1 MPLADDQR
9 GGRLLA
15 GVASLTTV
23 VVLAVLCAVLGH
35 ADGTG
40 LFAPENWPDA
50 GFVPG
55 GATSPAWATVVFLPL
70 LIVGSAVA
78 VHRLVRA
85 AAPEARARWVF
96 GGVWSSLVLVAF
108 LAKLAYSVL
117 LLAIAG
123 PGGLHIF
130 PTAGAL
136 LAECG
141 LTGAKYAVFGP
152 LVAGL
157 TAASYRIGVW
167 RLHREAAQ
175 LAKASKADDVSKAV
189 SRTGDASPAGEGAEG
204 DTAGEGGEGPGSGK
218 AVEAGAGAGERGK
231 RTERSAG
238 ASRAGLDPVAGFAWL
253 PAGAAVALQSG
264 TGVFAWAAGP
274 IPGGFVTAT
283 LLSGVAAVLASIGLW
298 RRVVSP
304 GLTRART
311 GVTLWSLATT
321 LVTAGVLGSVP
332 LWVLD
337 GCLNGF
343 GGALFPVASGLVRVA
358 GGVTAGVCAGVVC
371 VPWVAELAWRRRTEP
386 SAGGALALVVRWA
399 PPVAVAAVFALAA
412 GTLVPGPAVAAVGT
426 QTQAAGRDRDGLLPL
441 TVLRE
446 DGQSPVIGDSEGRQ
460 VLLRGVNVNQL
471 IDYGQPD
478 PAKPTVW
485 PLKDSDYAQ
494 MERYGFDVQ
503 RLALSWSALE
513 PKRGV
518 FDEAYLARIRT
529 AVDQAAAHGI
539 HTVLDMHQDTFSK
552 YVSAAP
558 GTRCRANASPEFG
571 NDGAPKWATRTDG
584 AKACGFLGRDLSPNV
599 QQAFTNLYDD
609 TDGIGTEFAR
619 MWGHLAKTFA
629 DDPAVA
635 GYDLL
640 NEPGPGN
647 APGVTSSI
655 LLGRLY
661 QQAITS
667 IRAAESKVA
676 GGFHHLV
683 FFEPSI
689 LWSGLGF
696 DTTPPAGFA
705 DDPLLVFSPH
715 LYSESITMDQ
725 GLGVTLTSIEQGYTA
740 AERTARAY
748 GTPLWSGE
756 WGWFGEPDAFR
767 SRFDRFL
774 DRQNADALGSAIWVW
789 KKACGDPQN
798 DPEAS
803 TSGGGVVLY
812 TCPDGKPLASP
823 AFETTALSQ
832 AYPRSAPGRLGS
844 LRSSRTER
852 DLRLS
857 GSGTGTLDVWV
868 PGPGRPEAKG
878 SGLSGMRTTERPG
891 GWRLTAHTSGRYT
904 LQVS

>member
-1 MPLADDQR
+1 MLLADDQR
-9 GGRLLA
+9 GRRRLA
-15 GVASLTTV
+15 RTASLTTAA
-23 VVLAVLCAVLGH
+23 VLAVLCVALGY

-40 LFAPENWPDA
+40 LFAPENWLDA

-55 GATSPAWATVVFLPL
+55 NATSPAWATVVFMPL
-70 LIVGSAVA
+70 LIGGSAVA

-85 AAPEARARWVF
+85 AAPGARARWVF
-96 GGVWSSLVLVAF
+96 GAVWSSLMLVAF
-108 LAKLAYSVL
+108 LAKLAYSAL
-117 LLAIAG
+117 LLVIAG
-123 PGGLHIF
+123 PGGLHLL

-157 TAASYRIGVW
+157 TAAAYRIGVW
-167 RLHREAAQ
+167 SLRGERAA
-175 LAKASKADDVSKAV
+175 
-189 SRTGDASPAGEGAEG
+189 GDSDGGIDEGAG
-204 DTAGEGGEGPGSGK
+204 VDGIG
-218 AVEAGAGAGERGK
+218 
-231 RTERSAG
+231 
-238 ASRAGLDPVAGFAWL
+238 GFAWL
-253 PAGAAVALQSG
+253 PAGAAVALQAG
-264 TGVFAWAAGP
+264 TGAFAWAAGP
-274 IPGGFVTAT
+274 IPGG
-283 LLSGVAAVLASIGLW
+283 SGVAILVAGGAAVCAGAGLW

-304 GLTRART
+304 GLTRAGF
-311 GVTLWSLATT
+311 GVRLWSLATT
-321 LVTAGVLGSVP
+321 LTAAGALGFAP

-343 GGALFPVASGLVRVA
+343 GGALFPVASVLVRVA
-358 GGVTAGVCAGVVC
+358 EGVTAGVCASVVA
-371 VPWVAELAWRRRTEP
+371 VPWAAERAWRRRTEP
-386 SAGGALALVVRWA
+386 SAERRGLARAVGWA
-399 PPVAVAAVFALAA
+399 PPVAIAVLLAL
-412 GTLVPGPAVAAVGT
+412 AVGT
-426 QTQAAGRDRDGLLPL
+426 VSPATAAGSGGTSPRAAGRDRNGLLPL
-441 TVLRE
+441 TVLRRS
-446 DGQSPVIGDSEGRQ
+446 GQPPVIGDSAGRQ

-478 PAKPTVW
+478 PAKGTVW
-485 PLKDSDYAQ
+485 PLEDSDYAL
-494 MERYGFDVQ
+494 MARYGFDVQ

-513 PKRGV
+513 PKRGE
-518 FDEAYLARIRT
+518 FDEGYLARVRT

-552 YVSAAP
+552 YVSATP
-558 GTRCRANASPEFG
+558 GTHCRPGATPEFG
-571 NDGAPKWATRTDG
+571 NDGAPDWATLTDG
-584 AKACGFLGRDLSPNV
+584 ARACGFLGRDLAPNV

-609 TDGIGTEFAR
+609 TDGIGTELAHA
-619 MWGHLAKTFA
+619 WGRLAAEFA

-640 NEPGPGN
+640 NEPGPGD
-647 APGVTSSI
+647 APGVTSSL

-667 IRAAESKVA
+667 IRAAESKA
-676 GGFHHLV
+676 ASKPSGGFHHLV

-696 DTTPPAGFA
+696 DTTPPVGFA

-725 GLGVTLTSIEQGYTA
+725 GLGVTLTSIEQGYTT

-748 GTPLWSGE
+748 GAPLWSGE
-756 WGWFGEPDAFR
+756 WGWFGDPDDFR

-774 DRQNADALGSAIWVW
+774 ARQNTDVLGSAIWVW

-798 DPEAS
+798 DPAAT

-812 TCPDGKPLASP
+812 TCPDGKPLPSP
-823 AFETTALSQ
+823 AFETTELSQ
-832 AYPRSAPGRLGS
+832 AYPRSAPGRLNS
-844 LRSSRTER
+844 LRSSATTR

-857 GSGTGTLDVWV
+857 GSGVGTLDVWV
-868 PGPGRPEAKG
+868 PGPSRPEATG
-878 SGLSGMRTTERPG
+878 SGLTGIGLVEQPG
-891 GWRLTAHTSGRYT
+891 GWRFTAHTSRRYT
-904 LQVS
+904 LHVT

>member
-1 MPLADDQR
+1 MLLADDQR
-9 GGRLLA
+9 GGRRLA
-15 GVASLTTV
+15 RIASLTTA
-23 VVLAVLCAVLGH
+23 VVLVVLCAALGY

-40 LFAPENWPDA
+40 LFAPENWLDA

-55 GATSPAWATVVFLPL
+55 NATSPAWATVVFLPL
-70 LIVGSAVA
+70 LIGGGAAA
-78 VHRLVRA
+78 VHGLVRA
-85 AAPEARARWVF
+85 AAPGARARWVF
-96 GGVWSSLVLVAF
+96 GAVWSSLILVAF

-123 PGGLHIF
+123 PAGLHIF
-130 PTAGAL
+130 PTVGAL

-157 TAASYRIGVW
+157 TASAYRIGVW
-167 RLHREAAQ
+167 RLRR
-175 LAKASKADDVSKAV
+175 KAGE
-189 SRTGDASPAGEGAEG
+189 GDRVDEVGEGAESRK
-204 DTAGEGGEGPGSGK
+204 AEEGGKAETGDK
-218 AVEAGAGAGERGK
+218 AVEVAEAGESGR
-231 RTERSAG
+231 RTERAPG
-238 ASRAGLDPVAGFAWL
+238 TSRARLDSVAGFAWL
-253 PAGAAVALQSG
+253 PAGAAVALQAG
-264 TGVFAWAAGP
+264 TGAFAWAAGP
-274 IPGGFVTAT
+274 IPGGRVAAT
-283 LLSGVAAVLASIGLW
+283 LVTGVAAVFAGVALW
-298 RRVVSP
+298 RRVVAP

-321 LVTAGVLGSVP
+321 LTAAGVLGFVP
-332 LWVLD
+332 LWILD

-343 GGALFPVASGLVRVA
+343 GGALFPVASVLVRVA
-358 GGVTAGVCAGVVC
+358 EGVTAGVCAGVVC

-386 SAGGALALVVRWA
+386 SAERGGLAWTVRWA
-399 PPVAVAAVFALAA
+399 PPVAVAAVLALAT
-412 GTLVPGPAVAAVGT
+412 GTLAPGPAVAPVGA
-426 QTQAAGRDRDGLLPL
+426 QAQAAGRDRNELLPL
-441 TVLRE
+441 SVLRR
-446 DGQSPVIGDSEGRQ
+446 DGQAPVIGDSAGRQ

-478 PAKPTVW
+478 PAKATVW
-485 PLKDSDYAQ
+485 PLEDSDYAR

-518 FDEAYLARIRT
+518 FDEAYLARVRT
-529 AVDQAAAHGI
+529 AVDQAADHGI
-539 HTVLDMHQDTFSK
+539 HTVLDIHQDTFSK

-571 NDGAPKWATRTDG
+571 NDGAPKWATLTDG
-584 AKACGFLGRDLSPNV
+584 AKACGFLGRDLAPNV
-599 QQAFTNLYDD
+599 QQAFTNLYND
-609 TDGIGTEFAR
+609 TDGIGAEFAR
-619 MWGHLAKTFA
+619 TWGRLAKTFA

-640 NEPGPGN
+640 NEPGPGD

-696 DTTPPAGFA
+696 DTTPPVGFA
-705 DDPLLVFSPH
+705 DDPQLVFSPH

-725 GLGVTLTSIEQGYTA
+725 GLGITLTSIEQGYAT

-748 GTPLWSGE
+748 GAPLWSGE
-756 WGWFGEPDAFR
+756 WGWFGEPGDFR
-767 SRFDRFL
+767 SRFERFL
-774 DRQNADALGSAIWVW
+774 ERQNTEMLGSAIWVW

-798 DPEAS
+798 DPEAT

-812 TCPDGKPLASP
+812 TCPDGKPLPSP

-832 AYPRSAPGRLGS
+832 AYPRSAPGRLSS
-844 LRSSRTER
+844 LRSSLTER
-852 DLRLS
+852 DLRLT
-857 GSGTGTLDVWV
+857 GSGKGTLDVWV
-868 PGPGRPEAKG
+868 PGRGRPEAKG
-878 SGLSGMRTTERPG
+878 SGLTGIRLAERPG

-904 LQVS
+904 LHVA

>member
-1 MPLADDQR
+1 MLLADDQR
-9 GGRLLA
+9 GGRRLA
-15 GVASLTTV
+15 HLASLTTA
-23 VVLAVLCAVLGH
+23 VVLVVLSAVLGY

-40 LFAPENWPDA
+40 LFAPENWLDA
-50 GFVPG
+50 GFLPG
-55 GATSPAWATVVFLPL
+55 NATSPAWATMVFLPL
-70 LIVGSAVA
+70 LIGGSALA
-78 VHRLVRA
+78 VHRLVSA
-85 AAPEARARWVF
+85 AAPRAKARWVF
-96 GGVWSSLVLVAF
+96 GAVWSSLILVAF

-117 LLAIAG
+117 LLAVAG
-123 PGGLHIF
+123 PTGLHIF

-136 LAECG
+136 FAECG

-152 LVAGL
+152 LIAGP
-157 TAASYRIGVW
+157 AASAYRIGLW
-167 RLHREAAQ
+167 RLRR
-175 LAKASKADDVSKAV
+175 KSVDNDKSAD
-189 SRTGDASPAGEGAEG
+189 GDKDAFNGKGAESGKGADG
-204 DTAGEGGEGPGSGK
+204 DRGVEESERGVRGSG
-218 AVEAGAGAGERGK
+218 VVV
-231 RTERSAG
+231 
-238 ASRAGLDPVAGFAWL
+238 DPVAGFAWL
-253 PAGAAVALQSG
+253 PAGAAVALQAG
-264 TGVFAWAAGP
+264 TGAFAWAAGP
-274 IPGGFVTAT
+274 IPGGLWPTTLVT
-283 LLSGVAAVLASIGLW
+283 GVAAVLAGVGLW
-298 RRVVSP
+298 RRIVSP

-321 LVTAGVLGSVP
+321 LTAAGVLGFAP
-332 LWVLD
+332 LWILD

-343 GGALFPVASGLVRVA
+343 GGALFPVASVLVRVA
-358 GGVTAGVCAGVVC
+358 EGVTAGVCAGVVC
-371 VPWVAELAWRRRTEP
+371 VPWVAEMAWRRRTEP
-386 SAGGALALVVRWA
+386 STQRGRLAWAVRWA

-412 GTLVPGPAVAAVGT
+412 GTLAPGPAVAPVGSQT
-426 QTQAAGRDRDGLLPL
+426 QTAGRDRNELLPL
-441 TVLRE
+441 TVLRPN
-446 DGQSPVIGDSEGRQ
+446 GQSPVIGDSAGRQ

-485 PLKDSDYAQ
+485 PLEDADYAQ
-494 MERYGFDVQ
+494 MERYGFSVQ

-518 FDEAYLARIRT
+518 FDKEYLARVRT
-529 AVDQAAAHGI
+529 AVDQAADHGI
-539 HTVLDMHQDTFSK
+539 HTVLDIHQDTYSK

-558 GTRCRANASPEFG
+558 GTKCRANASPEFG
-571 NDGAPKWATRTDG
+571 NDGAPEWATLTDG
-584 AKACGFLGRDLSPNV
+584 AKACGFLGRDLAPNV
-599 QQAFTNLYDD
+599 QQAFTNLYND

-619 MWGHLAKTFA
+619 MWGRLAKTFA

-667 IRAAESKVA
+667 IRAAESKVS

-696 DTTPPAGFA
+696 DTTPPVRFV
-705 DDPLLVFSPH
+705 DDPQLVFSPH

-725 GLGVTLTSIEQGYTA
+725 GLGITLTSIEQGYTA

-748 GTPLWSGE
+748 GVPLWSGE
-756 WGWFGEPDAFR
+756 WGWFGEPDDFR

-774 DRQNADALGSAIWVW
+774 ERQNTGILGSAIWVW

-798 DPEAS
+798 DPEAT

-812 TCPDGKPLASP
+812 TCPDGKPLPSP

-832 AYPRSAPGRLGS
+832 AYPRSAPGRLNF
-844 LRSSRTER
+844 LRSSLTER
-852 DLRLS
+852 DLRLT
-857 GSGTGTLDVWV
+857 GFGKGTLDVWI
-868 PGPGRPEAKG
+868 PGAGRPEATG
-878 SGLSGMRTTERPG
+878 DGLTGIRLAKRPG

-904 LQVS
+904 LRVA

>member
-1 MPLADDQR
+1 MLLADDQR
-9 GGRLLA
+9 GGRRLGLT
-15 GVASLTTV
+15 ASLTTA
-23 VVLAVLCAVLGH
+23 VVLAVLCAVLGY

-50 GFVPG
+50 GFVPRDAAG
-55 GATSPAWATVVFLPL
+55 PAWATVVFLPL
-70 LIVGSAVA
+70 LIGGSALA

-85 AAPEARARWVF
+85 AAPAARAWWVF
-96 GGVWSSLVLVAF
+96 GAVWSSLVLAAF
-108 LAKLAYSVL
+108 LAKLVYSVL
-117 LLAIAG
+117 LLAVAG
-123 PGGLHIF
+123 PGGLHLF

-141 LTGAKYAVFGP
+141 MTGAKYAVFGP

-157 TAASYRIGVW
+157 AAAAYRI
-167 RLHREAAQ
+167 
-175 LAKASKADDVSKAV
+175 AV
-189 SRTGDASPAGEGAEG
+189 GRVRAEGAKVTKNG
-204 DTAGEGGEGPGSGK
+204 KDDPRGEGGAPAENDEHAESDGRGADGGRV
-218 AVEAGAGAGERGK
+218 ATGTGRGLAGVAGI
-231 RTERSAG
+231 
-238 ASRAGLDPVAGFAWL
+238 AGFAWL
-253 PAGAAVALQSG
+253 PAGAAVALQAAG
-264 TGVFAWAAGP
+264 GGFAWASGP
-274 IPGGFVTAT
+274 VPGGLGTAT
-283 LLSGVAAVLASIGLW
+283 LLTGVTAVVAGIGLW

-304 GLTRART
+304 GLTRAGT

-321 LVTAGVLGSVP
+321 LTAAGAIGFAP
-332 LWVLD
+332 LWLLD
-337 GCLNGF
+337 GFLNGF
-343 GGALFPVASGLVRVA
+343 GGALFPVASVLA
-358 GGVTAGVCAGVVC
+358 HLAQGVTAGVCAGVVC
-371 VPWVAELAWRRRTEP
+371 LPWVAELAWRRRTEP
-386 SAGGALALVVRWA
+386 AAERGGLALAVRWA
-399 PPVAVAAVFALAA
+399 PPVAIAAVLALAT
-412 GTLVPGPAVAAVGT
+412 GTLAPGTVIGVASVDAPTQPAALG
-426 QTQAAGRDRDGLLPL
+426 DRTGLLPL
-441 TVLRE
+441 TVLRQDGE
-446 DGQSPVIGDSEGRQ
+446 DPVIGDSTGRQ

-485 PLKDSDYAQ
+485 PLEDSDYAL
-494 MERYGFDVQ
+494 MARYGFDVQ

-513 PKRGV
+513 PQRGV
-518 FDEAYLARIRT
+518 FDDAYLARVRT

-584 AKACGFLGRDLSPNV
+584 AKACGFLGRDLAPNV

-619 MWGHLAKTFA
+619 AWAHLADTFA
-629 DDPAVA
+629 DEPAVA

-667 IRAAESKVA
+667 IRTAESKA
-676 GGFHHLV
+676 PGGFHHLV

-725 GLGVTLTSIEQGYTA
+725 GLGVTLTSVEQGYTT

-748 GTPLWSGE
+748 GAPLWSGE
-756 WGWFGEPDAFR
+756 WGWFGEPDDFR
-767 SRFDRFL
+767 ARFDRFL
-774 DRQNADALGSAIWVW
+774 ERQNTDVLGSAIWVW

-798 DPEAS
+798 DPAAT

-812 TCPDGKPLASP
+812 TCPDGKPLPSP
-823 AFETTALSQ
+823 AHEITALSQ
-832 AYPRSAPGRLGS
+832 AYPRSAPGRLTS
-844 LRSSRTER
+844 LRSSLTGR
-852 DLRLS
+852 DLRLA
-857 GSGTGTLDVWV
+857 GTGTGTLDVWV
-868 PGPGRPEAKG
+868 PGASRPEAEQR
-878 SGLSGMRTTERPG
+878 GLTGIRTDRQPG
-891 GWRLTAHTSGRYT
+891 GWRLTARTSGHYT
-904 LQVS
+904 LHVA

>member
-1 MPLADDQR
+1 MLPADDQR
-9 GGRLLA
+9 GRRRLA
-15 GVASLTTV
+15 RTASLTTAA
-23 VVLAVLCAVLGH
+23 VLAVLCAVLGY

-40 LFAPENWPDA
+40 LFAPENWFDA
-50 GFVPG
+50 GFLPG
-55 GATSPAWATVVFLPL
+55 DATSPAWATVVFLPL
-70 LIVGSAVA
+70 LTGGSAVA

-85 AAPEARARWVF
+85 AAPGARARWVF
-96 GGVWSSLVLVAF
+96 GAVWSSLILVAF

-123 PGGLHIF
+123 PAGLHLL
-130 PTAGAL
+130 PTAGSL

-152 LVAGL
+152 LVAGP
-157 TAASYRIGVW
+157 AASAYRIGV
-167 RLHREAAQ
+167 RHLRAERAAR
-175 LAKASKADDVSKAV
+175 D
-189 SRTGDASPAGEGAEG
+189 
-204 DTAGEGGEGPGSGK
+204 
-218 AVEAGAGAGERGK
+218 
-231 RTERSAG
+231 SA
-238 ASRAGLDPVAGFAWL
+238 AGLDRVAGFAWL
-253 PAGAAVALQSG
+253 PAGAAVALQAG

-274 IPGGFVTAT
+274 TPG
-283 LLSGVAAVLASIGLW
+283 LGVAALVAGGAAAFAGVLLW

-304 GLTRART
+304 DLTGAGA
-311 GVTLWSLATT
+311 GVTLWSLAAT
-321 LVTAGVLGSVP
+321 LTSAGALGFSL

-337 GCLNGF
+337 GCLDGF
-343 GGALFPVASGLVRVA
+343 GGALFPVASVLARA
-358 GGVTAGVCAGVVC
+358 AEGVTAGVCTCLVAL
-371 VPWVAELAWRRRTEP
+371 PWTAVRARTRRTAPAER
-386 SAGGALALVVRWA
+386 GGVALAVRWA
-399 PPVAVAAVFALAA
+399 PVAVAAVLALAA
-412 GTLVPGPAVAAVGT
+412 GTLAPGTTGRAAASGGAPR
-426 QTQAAGRDRDGLLPL
+426 QAAGRDRAGLLPL
-441 TVLRE
+441 TVLRRS
-446 DGQSPVIGDSEGRQ
+446 GQSPVIGDSAGRQ

-471 IDYGQPD
+471 VDYGQPD

-485 PLKDSDYAQ
+485 PLEDSDYAL
-494 MERYGFDVQ
+494 MARYGFDVQ

-552 YVSAAP
+552 YVSAAAGTHCRP
-558 GTRCRANASPEFG
+558 GAAPEFG
-571 NDGAPKWATRTDG
+571 NDGAPDWATLTDG
-584 AKACGFLGRDLSPNV
+584 ARACGFLGRDLSPNV

-609 TDGIGTEFAR
+609 TDGIGTELAHA
-619 MWGHLAKTFA
+619 WGRLAADFA

-640 NEPGPGN
+640 NEPGPGG
-647 APGVTSSI
+647 APGLTSSL

-667 IRAAESKVA
+667 IRAAESRDS

-696 DTTPPAGFA
+696 DTTPPVGFA

-715 LYSESITMDQ
+715 LYSESISMDQ
-725 GLGVTLTSIEQGYTA
+725 GLGVTLTSIEQGYTT

-748 GTPLWSGE
+748 GAPLWSGE
-756 WGWFGEPDAFR
+756 WGWFGDPDDFHP
-767 SRFDRFL
+767 RFDRFL
-774 DRQNADALGSAIWVW
+774 ERQNTDLLGSAIWVW

-798 DPEAS
+798 DPAAT

-812 TCPDGKPLASP
+812 TCPDGKPLPSP

-832 AYPRSAPGRLGS
+832 AYPRSAPGRLS
-844 LRSSRTER
+844 ALRSSVTTR

-857 GSGTGTLDVWV
+857 GTGTGTLDVWV
-868 PGPGRPEAKG
+868 PGPNRPEATG
-878 SGLSGMRTTERPG
+878 SGLTDIKSAEQPG
-891 GWRLTAHTSGRYT
+891 GWRLTAHTSHRYT
-904 LQVS
+904 LHVG

>member
-1 MPLADDQR
+1 MLDDQR
-9 GGRLLA
+9 GGRRLA
-15 GVASLTTV
+15 RIASLTTA
-23 VVLAVLCAVLGH
+23 VVLAVLCAALGH
-35 ADGTG
+35 VDGTG

-55 GATSPAWATVVFLPL
+55 NATSPAWATVVFLPL
-70 LIVGSAVA
+70 LIGGGALA
-78 VHRLVRA
+78 VHRVVRA
-85 AAPEARARWVF
+85 APRASARWVL
-96 GGVWSSLVLVAF
+96 GAVWSSLILVAF
-108 LAKLAYSVL
+108 LAKLVYSVL

-123 PGGLHIF
+123 PDGLHLI
-130 PTAGAL
+130 PTIGSL

-141 LTGAKYAVFGP
+141 LTGAKYAAFGP
-152 LVAGL
+152 LVAGP
-157 TAASYRIGVW
+157 AASAYRIGVW
-167 RLHREAAQ
+167 RLRR
-175 LAKASKADDVSKAV
+175 K
-189 SRTGDASPAGEGAEG
+189 AGEGDKG
-204 DTAGEGGEGPGSGK
+204 VEGGERAAEDSG
-218 AVEAGAGAGERGK
+218 A
-231 RTERSAG
+231 
-238 ASRAGLDPVAGFAWL
+238 DINHIAGFAWL
-253 PAGAAVALQSG
+253 PAGVAVALQAG

-274 IPGGFVTAT
+274 IPGGVAVAT
-283 LLSGVAAVLASIGLW
+283 LVAGGVAVSAGVVLW

-304 GLTRART
+304 GLTQART
-311 GVTLWSLATT
+311 GATLWSLATT
-321 LVTAGVLGSVP
+321 LIAAGVLGFVP

-337 GCLNGF
+337 GVLNGF
-343 GGALFPVASGLVRVA
+343 GGALFPVASVLVRIA
-358 GGVTAGVCAGVVC
+358 EGVTTGACAGVVC
-371 VPWVAELAWRRRTEP
+371 VPWVAELAWRRRTQP
-386 SAGGALALVVRWA
+386 SAERGRLPHVARWA
-399 PPVAVAAVFALAA
+399 PPVAVAAVLALAT
-412 GTLVPGPAVAAVGT
+412 GTLPSATTDTPMAFVDA
-426 QTQAAGRDRDGLLPL
+426 QTQAAGRDLDGLLPL
-441 TVLRE
+441 TVLRQ
-446 DGQSPVIGDSEGRQ
+446 DGQPPVIGDSAGRQ

-485 PLKDSDYAQ
+485 PLEDSDYAL
-494 MERYGFDVQ
+494 MARYGFDVQ

-518 FDEAYLARIRT
+518 FDGAYLARVRT

-539 HTVLDMHQDTFSK
+539 HTVLDLHQDTFSK

-571 NDGAPKWATRTDG
+571 NDGAPEWATRTDG
-584 AKACGFLGRDLSPNV
+584 AQACGFLGRDLAPNV

-609 TDGIGTEFAR
+609 TDGVGTEFAR
-619 MWGHLAKTFA
+619 AWGRLAEIFA
-629 DDPAVA
+629 DEPAVA

-647 APGVTSSI
+647 APGVTSSV

-667 IRAAESKVA
+667 IRAAETKTH

-696 DTTPPAGFA
+696 DTTPPTGFA

-725 GLGVTLTSIEQGYTA
+725 GLGVTLTSIEQGYTT

-748 GTPLWSGE
+748 GAPLWSGE
-756 WGWFGEPDAFR
+756 WGWFGEPEDFR
-767 SRFDRFL
+767 ARFDRYL
-774 DRQNADALGSAIWVW
+774 ERQNTDMLGSAIWVW

-798 DPEAS
+798 DPAAT

-812 TCPDGKPLASP
+812 TCPEGKPLASP
-823 AFETTALSQ
+823 AFEITALSQ
-832 AYPRSAPGRLGS
+832 AYPRSAPGRLTS
-844 LRSSRTER
+844 LKSSVPDR

-857 GSGTGTLDVWV
+857 GSGKGILDVWI
-868 PGPGRPEAKG
+868 PGASRPATTVH
-878 SGLSGMRTTERPG
+878 GLTGVQLSERPG
-891 GWRLTAHTSGRYT
+891 GWRLTARATGSYT
-904 LQVS
+904 LQVR

>member
-1 MPLADDQR
+1 MLPADDQL
-9 GGRLLA
+9 GGRRLA
-15 GVASLTTV
+15 RVASLTTV
-23 VVLAVLCAVLGH
+23 VVLAVLCAVLGYV
-35 ADGTG
+35 DGTG
-40 LFAPENWPDA
+40 LFAPENWVDA

-55 GATSPAWATVVFLPL
+55 NATSPAWATVVFLPL
-70 LIVGSAVA
+70 LIGGSAVA

-85 AAPEARARWVF
+85 VGPGAKARWVF

-108 LAKLAYSVL
+108 LAKLAYSAL

-130 PTAGAL
+130 PTAEAL

-157 TAASYRIGVW
+157 TVSAYRIGVW
-167 RLHREAAQ
+167 SLGLREAKDAQ
-175 LAKASKADDVSKAV
+175 EAK
-189 SRTGDASPAGEGAEG
+189 
-204 DTAGEGGEGPGSGK
+204 DTQDTESAEGGEPAAGNR
-218 AVEAGAGAGERGK
+218 GAGI
-231 RTERSAG
+231 
-238 ASRAGLDPVAGFAWL
+238 DPGAGFAWL
-253 PAGAAVALQSG
+253 PAGAAVALQAG
-264 TGVFAWAAGP
+264 TGAFAWAAGP
-274 IPGGFVTAT
+274 IPGGRGVAT
-283 LLSGVAAVLASIGLW
+283 LLTGAVAVLAGVWLW

-304 GLTRART
+304 GLTRAGT

-321 LVTAGVLGSVP
+321 LTAAGVLGFVP
-332 LWVLD
+332 LWLLD

-343 GGALFPVASGLVRVA
+343 GGALFPVASVLVRVA
-358 GGVTAGVCAGVVC
+358 EGVTAGVCAGVVC

-386 SAGGALALVVRWA
+386 SAERGGLARAVRWA
-399 PPVAVAAVFALAA
+399 PPVAVAAVLALAA
-412 GTLVPGPAVAAVGT
+412 GTLAPGAAVASVGSQK
-426 QTQAAGRDRDGLLPL
+426 QTAGRDRHGLLPL
-441 TVLRE
+441 TVLRG
-446 DGQSPVIGDSEGRQ
+446 DGRDPVIGDSEGRQ

-471 IDYGQPD
+471 VDYGQPD

-485 PLKDSDYAQ
+485 PLEDSDYAG

-518 FDEAYLARIRT
+518 FDEAYLARVRT

-539 HTVLDMHQDTFSK
+539 HTVLDIHQDTFSK

-571 NDGAPKWATRTDG
+571 NDGAPKWATLTDG

-599 QQAFTNLYDD
+599 QQAFTNLYND

-640 NEPGPGN
+640 NEPGPGD

-667 IRAAESKVA
+667 IRAAESKVS

-696 DTTPPAGFA
+696 DTTPPVGFA
-705 DDPLLVFSPH
+705 DDPQLVFSPH
-715 LYSESITMDQ
+715 LYGESITMDQ
-725 GLGVTLTSIEQGYTA
+725 GLGVTLTSIEQGYTT

-756 WGWFGEPDAFR
+756 WGWFGEPDDFR

-774 DRQNADALGSAIWVW
+774 RRQNTGVLGSAIWVW

-798 DPEAS
+798 DPEAT

-812 TCPDGKPLASP
+812 TCPDGEPLASP

-832 AYPRSAPGRLGS
+832 AYPRSAPGRLSS
-844 LRSSRTER
+844 LRSSLTER
-852 DLRLS
+852 DLRLA

-868 PGPGRPEAKG
+868 PGPGRPEAEG
-878 SGLSGMRTTERPG
+878 SGLTGLRLTKRSG
-891 GWRLTAHTSGRYT
+891 GWRLTAHASGRYT
-904 LQVS
+904 LHVA

>member
-15 GVASLTTV
+15 GVASLTTA
-23 VVLAVLCAVLGH
+23 VVLAVLCAALGLV
-35 ADGTG
+35 DGTG
-40 LFAPENWPDA
+40 LFAPENWLDA

-55 GATSPAWATVVFLPL
+55 NATSPAWATVVFLPL
-70 LIVGSAVA
+70 LIAGSAVS

-85 AAPEARARWVF
+85 AAPEAKARWVF

-167 RLHREAAQ
+167 RLRRTAAEVGNVGKAAEAG
-175 LAKASKADDVSKAV
+175 K
-189 SRTGDASPAGEGAEG
+189 GAGG
-204 DTAGEGGEGPGSGK
+204 DTVGEVGERAGSDERAE
-218 AVEAGAGAGERGK
+218 GAGAGEGGK
-231 RTERSAG
+231 RTGRRAG
-238 ASRAGLDPVAGFAWL
+238 APRAGLDPVAGFAWL
-253 PAGAAVALQSG
+253 PAGAAVALQAG

-274 IPGGFVTAT
+274 IPGGLVTAT
-283 LLSGVAAVLASIGLW
+283 LLSGVTAVLAGIGLW

-321 LVTAGVLGSVP
+321 LTAAGVLGCVP
-332 LWVLD
+332 LWILD

-343 GGALFPVASGLVRVA
+343 GGALFPVASVLVRVA
-358 GGVTAGVCAGVVC
+358 EGVTAGVCAGVVC

-386 SAGGALALVVRWA
+386 SPGGGLAWVVRWA

-412 GTLVPGPAVAAVGT
+412 GTLVPGPAVAAVGA
-426 QTQAAGRDRDGLLPL
+426 QTQVAGRDRNGLLPL

-446 DGQSPVIGDSEGRQ
+446 NGQAPVIGDSQGRQ

-478 PAKPTVW
+478 PAMPTVW

-494 MERYGFDVQ
+494 METYGFDVQ

-529 AVDQAAAHGI
+529 AVDQAADHGI
-539 HTVLDMHQDTFSK
+539 HTVLDIHQDTFSK

-619 MWGHLAKTFA
+619 MWGRLAKIFA

-725 GLGVTLTSIEQGYTA
+725 GLGVTLTSIEQGYVA

-748 GTPLWSGE
+748 GAPLWSGE
-756 WGWFGEPDAFR
+756 WGWFGEPEDFR
-767 SRFDRFL
+767 ARFDRFL
-774 DRQNADALGSAIWVW
+774 DRQNTDVLGSAIWVW

-798 DPEAS
+798 DPEAT

-832 AYPRSAPGRLGS
+832 AYPRSAPGRLSS

-868 PGPGRPEAKG
+868 PGPGRPDAEG
-878 SGLSGMRTTERPG
+878 SGLTGIRTTEQPG
-891 GWRLTAHTSGRYT
+891 GWRLTARTSGRYT
-904 LQVS
+904 LHVA

>member
-1 MPLADDQR
+1 MLLADDQR
-9 GGRLLA
+9 SGRRLA
-15 GVASLTTV
+15 RTASLTTA
-23 VVLAVLCAVLGH
+23 VVLAVLCAALGY

-40 LFAPENWPDA
+40 LFAPENWLDA

-55 GATSPAWATVVFLPL
+55 NATSPAWATVVFLPL
-70 LIVGSAVA
+70 LTGGSAVA
-78 VHRLVRA
+78 VHRLVHA
-85 AAPEARARWVF
+85 AAPVARARWVF
-96 GGVWSSLVLVAF
+96 GAVWSSLILVAF

-123 PGGLHIF
+123 PGGLHLL
-130 PTAGAL
+130 PTTGSL

-157 TAASYRIGVW
+157 AASAYWIGVR
-167 RLHREAAQ
+167 RLRGERAA
-175 LAKASKADDVSKAV
+175 
-189 SRTGDASPAGEGAEG
+189 GDS
-204 DTAGEGGEGPGSGK
+204 
-218 AVEAGAGAGERGK
+218 GAGVDR
-231 RTERSAG
+231 
-238 ASRAGLDPVAGFAWL
+238 VAGFAWL
-253 PAGAAVALQSG
+253 PAGAAVALQAG

-274 IPGGFVTAT
+274 TPGPGIAALVAGGAAAFA
-283 LLSGVAAVLASIGLW
+283 GVLLW

-304 GLTRART
+304 GLTSARA
-311 GVTLWSLATT
+311 GVTLWSLAAT
-321 LVTAGVLGSVP
+321 LTAAGALGFSL

-337 GCLNGF
+337 GCLDGF
-343 GGALFPVASGLVRVA
+343 GGALFPVASVLVRA
-358 GGVTAGVCAGVVC
+358 AEGVTAGVCTCLVALPWAVVR
-371 VPWVAELAWRRRTEP
+371 ARTRRTAPVERRGV
-386 SAGGALALVVRWA
+386 ARAVRWA
-399 PPVAVAAVFALAA
+399 PVAVAAVLALAA
-412 GTLVPGPAVAAVGT
+412 GTLAPGTTGTAAASGDEPR
-426 QTQAAGRDRDGLLPL
+426 QAAGRDRNGLLPL
-441 TVLRE
+441 TVLRRN
-446 DGQSPVIGDSEGRQ
+446 GQPPVIGDSAGRQ
-460 VLLRGVNVNQL
+460 ALLRGVNVNQL

-478 PAKPTVW
+478 PAKRTVW
-485 PLKDSDYAQ
+485 PLEDSDYAL
-494 MERYGFDVQ
+494 MARYGFDVQ

-518 FDEAYLARIRT
+518 FDEAYLARVRT

-552 YVSAAP
+552 FVSATP
-558 GTRCRANASPEFG
+558 GTHCRPGATPEFG
-571 NDGAPKWATRTDG
+571 NDGAPDWATLTDG
-584 AKACGFLGRDLSPNV
+584 ARACGFLGRDLSPNV

-609 TDGIGTEFAR
+609 TDGIGTELAHA
-619 MWGHLAKTFA
+619 WGRLAADFA

-640 NEPGPGN
+640 NEPGPGD
-647 APGVTSSI
+647 APGVTSSL

-667 IRAAESKVA
+667 IRAAESRA
-676 GGFHHLV
+676 SGGFHHLV

-696 DTTPPAGFA
+696 DTTPPVGFA

-725 GLGVTLTSIEQGYTA
+725 GLGVTLTSIEQGYTT

-748 GTPLWSGE
+748 GAPLWSGE
-756 WGWFGEPDAFR
+756 WGWFGDPDDFR

-774 DRQNADALGSAIWVW
+774 ERQNTDLLGSAIWVW

-798 DPEAS
+798 DPAAT

-812 TCPDGKPLASP
+812 TCPDGKPLPSP

-832 AYPRSAPGRLGS
+832 AYPRSAPGRLKS
-844 LRSSRTER
+844 LRSSVTTR

-857 GSGTGTLDVWV
+857 GSGAGTLDVWV
-868 PGPGRPEAKG
+868 PGPGCPQATG
-878 SGLSGMRTTERPG
+878 SGLSGIRLAQQPG
-891 GWRLTAHTSGRYT
+891 GWRFTAHTSGQYT
-904 LQVS
+904 LHVV

>member
-1 MPLADDQR
+1 MPVADDQR
-9 GGRLLA
+9 GGRRLA
-15 GVASLTTV
+15 RATSLTTV
-23 VVLAVLCAVLGH
+23 VVLTVLSTALGY

-40 LFAPENWPDA
+40 LFAPENWLDA
-50 GFVPG
+50 GFLPDN
-55 GATSPAWATVVFLPL
+55 ATSPAWATVVFLPL
-70 LIVGSAVA
+70 LIGGAALA
-78 VHRLVRA
+78 VHQVVRA
-85 AAPEARARWVF
+85 AAPAARARWVF
-96 GGVWSSLVLVAF
+96 GAVWASLVLVAF

-117 LLAIAG
+117 LLAVAG
-123 PGGLHIF
+123 PSGLHIF

-136 LAECG
+136 LGECG

-157 TAASYRIGVW
+157 SAAAYRIGAW
-167 RLHREAAQ
+167 RLRRKSGEAA
-175 LAKASKADDVSKAV
+175 
-189 SRTGDASPAGEGAEG
+189 RAGEGPEAGKSAESPEGGKSAEG
-204 DTAGEGGEGPGSGK
+204 HEAGEGGERVAEAPGADLSQI
-218 AVEAGAGAGERGK
+218 
-231 RTERSAG
+231 
-238 ASRAGLDPVAGFAWL
+238 AGFAWL
-253 PAGAAVALQSG
+253 PAGAAVALHAG
-264 TGVFAWAAGP
+264 TGMFSWAAGP
-274 IPGGFVTAT
+274 IPGGLGVAT
-283 LLSGVAAVLASIGLW
+283 LVAGSAAVLAGLGLW
-298 RRVVSP
+298 RRVVAP
-304 GLTRART
+304 RLTHAGT
-311 GVTLWSLATT
+311 GATLWSLATT
-321 LVTAGVLGSVP
+321 LTAAGALGFVP
-332 LWVLD
+332 LWILD
-337 GCLNGF
+337 ACLNGL
-343 GGALFPVASGLVRVA
+343 GGALFPVASALTRVA
-358 GGVTAGVCAGVVC
+358 EGVTAGVCAGIVC
-371 VPWVAELAWRRRTEP
+371 VPWVAELAWRRRREP
-386 SAGGALALVVRWA
+386 AVERGALAGAVRWA
-399 PPVAVAAVFALAA
+399 PPVAIAAVLALAA
-412 GTLVPGPAVAAVGT
+412 GTLAPGTATTVAAIGAPK
-426 QTQAAGRDRDGLLPL
+426 QAATGDRDELLPL
-441 TVLRE
+441 TVLRRE
-446 DGQSPVIGDSEGRQ
+446 GQDPVIGDSTGRQ

-485 PLKDSDYAQ
+485 PLKDSDYAL
-494 MERYGFDVQ
+494 MARYGFDVQ

-518 FDEAYLARIRT
+518 FDEGYLARVRT
-529 AVDQAAAHGI
+529 AVHQAAAHGI
-539 HTVLDMHQDTFSK
+539 HTVLDIHQDTFSK

-584 AKACGFLGRDLSPNV
+584 AKACGFLGRDLAPNV

-667 IRAAESKVA
+667 IRTAESKVP
-676 GGFHHLV
+676 GSFHHLV

-696 DTTPPAGFA
+696 DTTPPAGFS

-725 GLGVTLTSIEQGYTA
+725 GLGITLTSIEQGYTT

-748 GTPLWSGE
+748 GAPLWSGE
-756 WGWFGEPDAFR
+756 WGWFGEPDDFR
-767 SRFDRFL
+767 SRFGRFL
-774 DRQNADALGSAIWVW
+774 DRQNTDMLGSAIWVW

-798 DPEAS
+798 DPAAT
-803 TSGGGVVLY
+803 TSGGGVVLS
-812 TCPDGKPLASP
+812 TCPEGKPLASP

-832 AYPRSAPGRLGS
+832 AYPRSAPGRLSS
-844 LRSSRTER
+844 LRSSTTER

-868 PGPGRPEAKG
+868 PGPVRPEATG
-878 SGLSGMRTTERPG
+878 RGLTGIRMAQQPG

-904 LQVS
+904 LRVA

>member
-1 MPLADDQR
+1 MLLADDQR

-15 GVASLTTV
+15 RAASLTTA
-23 VVLAVLCAVLGH
+23 VVLVVLCAALGH

-55 GATSPAWATVVFLPL
+55 DATSPAWATVVFLPL
-70 LIVGSAVA
+70 LIGGSALA

-85 AAPEARARWVF
+85 AAPGARARWVF
-96 GGVWSSLVLVAF
+96 GAVWSSLILVAF

-123 PGGLHIF
+123 PAGLHIF

-157 TAASYRIGVW
+157 VASAYRIGVW
-167 RLHREAAQ
+167 RLRRKDAETT
-175 LAKASKADDVSKAV
+175 KSTKSTK
-189 SRTGDASPAGEGAEG
+189 STGSTTESTESGKGAEG
-204 DTAGEGGEGPGSGK
+204 
-218 AVEAGAGAGERGK
+218 GERAVPD
-231 RTERSAG
+231 SDAG
-238 ASRAGLDPVAGFAWL
+238 VDPLAGVAWL
-253 PAGAAVALQSG
+253 PAGAAVALQAG
-264 TGVFAWAAGP
+264 TGAFAWAAGP
-274 IPGGFVTAT
+274 IPGGRAAAT
-283 LLSGVAAVLASIGLW
+283 LVTGIAAVFAGVALW
-298 RRVVSP
+298 RRVVAP

-311 GVTLWSLATT
+311 GATLWSLATT
-321 LVTAGVLGSVP
+321 LTVAGVLGFAP
-332 LWVLD
+332 LWILD

-343 GGALFPVASGLVRVA
+343 GGELFPVASVLVRVA
-358 GGVTAGVCAGVVC
+358 EGVTAGVCAGVVC

-386 SAGGALALVVRWA
+386 SAERGGLAWAVRWA
-399 PPVAVAAVFALAA
+399 PPVAVAAVLALAA
-412 GTLVPGPAVAAVGT
+412 GTLAPGPAVAPVGA
-426 QTQAAGRDRDGLLPL
+426 QTETAGRDRNELLPL
-441 TVLRE
+441 TVLRR
-446 DGQSPVIGDSEGRQ
+446 DGQAPVIGDSEGRQ

-485 PLKDSDYAQ
+485 PLEDADYAR

-518 FDEAYLARIRT
+518 FDEAYLARVRT
-529 AVDQAAAHGI
+529 AVDQAADHGI
-539 HTVLDMHQDTFSK
+539 HTVLDIHQDTFSK

-571 NDGAPKWATRTDG
+571 NDGAPKWATLTGG
-584 AKACGFLGRDLSPNV
+584 AKACGFLGRDLAPNV
-599 QQAFTNLYDD
+599 QRAFTNLYDD

-619 MWGHLAKTFA
+619 VWGRLAKTFA

-640 NEPGPGN
+640 NEPGPGD

-667 IRAAESKVA
+667 IRAAESKVS

-696 DTTPPAGFA
+696 DTTPPVGFA
-705 DDPLLVFSPH
+705 DDPRLVFSPH

-725 GLGVTLTSIEQGYTA
+725 GLGITLTSIEQGYAT

-748 GTPLWSGE
+748 GAPLWSGE
-756 WGWFGEPDAFR
+756 WGWFEEPGDFR
-767 SRFDRFL
+767 PRFERFL
-774 DRQNADALGSAIWVW
+774 ERQNTGMLGSAIWVW

-798 DPEAS
+798 DPEA
-803 TSGGGVVLY
+803 TASGGGVVLY
-812 TCPDGKPLASP
+812 TCPDGKPLPGP

-832 AYPRSAPGRLGS
+832 AYPRSAPGRLSS
-844 LRSSRTER
+844 LRSSLTER
-852 DLRLS
+852 DLRLT
-857 GSGTGTLDVWV
+857 GSGEGTLDVWV

-878 SGLSGMRTTERPG
+878 SGLTGIRLAERAG

-904 LQVS
+904 LHVA